1 MILPNDFTESV
12 VTVAPYELRAHGPNA
27 SQFSSDFERER
38 TAKFRLQLLPMT
50 MTLRLQLAARSVI
63 NLLSQCRGTTPTRG

>member
-27 SQFSSDFERER
+27 SQYSSEFERER
-38 TAKFRLQLLPMT
+38 TAKCLLRWLSVQLK
-50 MTLRLQLAARSVI
+50 LRVQLVARSVALFGPFFSP
-63 NLLSQCRGTTPTRG
+63 NAPA